1 MAWAS
6 IKARLR
12 RLLPEPD
19 TLAQN
24 RRLRWLGPALHHP
37 RLWHMSRRGIALGAA
52 IGVFFGFLIP
62 LAQIPVSAAFAVA
75 LRANVPTAVASTLV
89 TNPITFPPVYY
100 AAWKM
105 GGAILG
111 EAGPPPGSAAV
122 AQPPAAVQGNWLQRT
137 WDGLQRVGKPLLLGL
152 VIFACGFGL
161 LVYALVHLVWRAQVR
176 LKRWR
181 RMRAAAR

>member
-1 MAWAS
+1 MVWAS
-6 IKARLR
+6 IQARLR
-12 RLLPEPD
+12 RLLPAPD

-24 RRLRWLGPALHHP
+24 RWLRWLGPALHHP

-75 LRANVPTAVASTLV
+75 LRANVPAAVASTLV

-100 AAWKM
+100 AAWKV

-111 EAGPPPGSAAV
+111 EAGPAPGSAAT
-122 AQPPAAVQGNWLQRT
+122 APPDAGGHWLRRT
-137 WDGLQRVGKPLLLGL
+137 WASLQRVGKPLVLGL
-152 VIFACGFGL
+152 AIFACGFGV

-176 LKRWR
+176 FKRWR
-181 RMRAAAR
+181 RTRAAVR